1 MRLVLVFGLAAATV
15 AAAGWAVAAPVPG
28 GHAWAREGAYVYR
41 VRVDSQEAKYLPSLR
56 GEVVYLCRAANPHG
70 FTLRCHNFL
79 TLQRHSN
86 EGRRFPPFGV
96 FQLGWKFFDG
106 GSVGRVPRAPVDVVF
121 DTRGKRLVRAG
132 APARDF
138 DLTDPSLLVVHRL
151 APKGTNEWT
160 VTEQVRL
167 VHEQR
172 FVRAGEEGLV
182 RIQKTPL
189 IGTLHI
195 KYHREAQTLAQ
206 SLTLETPNTP
216 GQPRVRLTGKGTTTF
231 SAFGIPVKFLWEG
244 KLTDHNGQTERTV
257 PVNIRYELLTGVARE
272 RALRPAAPAM
282 RVERRPLEEG
292 ELPDILNS
300 LSQRMTFRRV
310 MAVMRLAAAEPDSN
324 PAKRAKVAKGLAAA
338 LRDPDPFLRAD
349 AARALAN
356 WGDAASVPPLIAV
369 LKDSQLTARW
379 AAIDA
384 LGSLRDARAI
394 APLVAHLETTRELA
408 ATANALAHL
417 GARHPDAERVIA
429 PLLQSEQS
437 IVRLEVCRLLSVFG
451 TTHSASALTKAKA
464 DTDAAVAKAA
474 GLALETIRQRNS
486 GKLQ

>member
-15 AAAGWAVAAPVPG
+15 AAPGWAVAAPVPG
-28 GHAWAREGAYVYR
+28 GHAWGREGAYVYR

-132 APARDF
+132 APTRDF
-138 DLTDPSLLVVHRL
+138 DLTDPSLLVVHRF
-151 APKGTNEWT
+151 APKGTDEWI

-172 FVRAGEEGLV
+172 FVRGGEDGFV
-182 RIQKTPL
+182 RIKKTPL

-195 KYHREAQTLAQ
+195 KYQREAEGLAQ

-216 GQPRVRLTGKGTTTF
+216 GQPRVRLAGKGTTTF
-231 SAFGIPVKFLWEG
+231 SASGIPVKFSWEG
-244 KLTDHNGQTERTV
+244 KLTDHNGKTERTL
-257 PVNIRYELLTGVARE
+257 PVTISYELLTGAERE
-272 RALRPAAPAM
+272 KALRPAAPAT
-282 RVERRPLEEG
+282 RAERRPLNEG
-292 ELPDILNS
+292 ELPDILDS
-300 LSQRMTFRRV
+300 LPQRMTFRRAL
-310 MAVMRLAAAEPDSN
+310 AVMRLAAAEP
-324 PAKRAKVAKGLAAA
+324 AKKPTERAKAAEGLVAA
-338 LRDPDPFLRAD
+338 LSDPDPFLRAD

-356 WGDAASVPPLIAV
+356 WGDADSVPPLIAV

-384 LGSLRDARAI
+384 LGSLRDPRAI
-394 APLVAHLETTRELA
+394 APLIAHLETTRELF

-417 GARHPDAERVIA
+417 GVRHPDAELQLA
-429 PLLQSEQS
+429 PLFKSKNPV
-437 IVRLEVCRLLSVFG
+437 VRLEVCRLLIVFG
-451 TTHSASALTKAKA
+451 TARSHAALTKAKN
-464 DTDAAVAKAA
+464 DSDAEVAKAA
-474 GLALETIRQRNS
+474 GVALEKIRAR
-486 GKLQ
+486 GE